1 MGMHGDLRTEL
12 IASQGAR
19 AVSRK
24 WPVEVKAQLVAD
36 SYAEGAKVCDVARRA
51 GLQPSHLSM
60 WTRQAREGVLTASE
74 AGGAEFAEMVVAQE
88 EAASVGWIEIE
99 HGGTTIRLD
108 AGTLAERI
116 AGIVHA
122 LNGRG

>member
-12 IASQGAR
+12 IAGQEAR
-19 AVSRK
+19 AVRRK
-24 WPVEVKAQLVAD
+24 WPDEVKAQLVAD
-36 SYAEGAKVCDVARRA
+36 SYAEGAKVGDVARRA

-60 WTRQAREGVLTASE
+60 WRRQAREGVLAASE

-88 EAASVGWIEIE
+88 AASEGWIEIE

-108 AGTLAERI
+108 AGTPAERV